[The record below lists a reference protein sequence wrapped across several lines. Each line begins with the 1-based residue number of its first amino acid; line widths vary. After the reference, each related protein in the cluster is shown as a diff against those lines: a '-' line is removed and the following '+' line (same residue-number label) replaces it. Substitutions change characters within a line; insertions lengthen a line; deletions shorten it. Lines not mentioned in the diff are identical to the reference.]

1 MSIIRR
7 ARSQASLA
15 DVAALAG
22 VSVSTVSRIANGDLA
37 RASSA
42 TVARVQRLIQQLD
55 YRANPVGRSLR
66 GGESRLV
73 AMLAPNLDN
82 PAMAAIAASTE
93 NALRDAGYVMIL
105 CDTHD
110 RPELQDEY
118 LRAMRSRFVEGLVL
132 VSAVASAE
140 LKAAVAR
147 DETIVFVNRP
157 SPYGGGAFVGIDNR
171 RAGAEA
177 AQYLLDLGAQSLAVI
192 RPDVLSVPIRAR
204 IAGFIERVRQRHPR
218 SVIRRAA
225 GAGANHLQIGYAATE
240 RLIGDGGWPDGVL
253 CPSDLMAYGLYRVAT
268 ESGVRIPDQ
277 CRPIGIDDNALNE
290 WIAPWLSS
298 IKIPYE
304 AFGDRI
310 VACLRD
316 LRASKHV
323 GEVLLQHRLI
333 SR

>member
-1 MSIIRR
+1 MSILRR
-7 ARSQASLA
+7 AQSQASLA
-15 DVAALAG
+15 DIAALAG

-37 RASSA
+37 RASPP
-42 TVARVQRLIQQLD
+42 TIARVQQLIRQLD
-55 YRANPVGRSLR
+55 YRPNPVGRSLR

-140 LKAAVAR
+140 LEAAVAR
-147 DETIVFVNRP
+147 GEKIVFVNRP
-157 SPYGGGAFVGIDNR
+157 SPYAKGAFVGIDNR

-177 AQYLLDLGAQSLAVI
+177 AQYLLDLGVKSLAVI
-192 RPDVLSVPIRAR
+192 RPAVLSVPIRAR
-204 IAGFIERVRQRHPR
+204 IDGFIERVKQRRPR
-218 SVIRRAA
+218 GVVRRAA
-225 GAGANHLQIGYAATE
+225 GTGDNHLQIGYAATR
-240 RLIGDGGWPDGVL
+240 RLIANGGWPDGVL

-268 ESGVRIPDQ
+268 EAGVRIPDQ
-277 CRPIGIDDNALNE
+277 CRPIGIDDNTLNA

-304 AFGDRI
+304 SFGDRI

-316 LRASKHV
+316 LRSSKRV
-323 GEVLLQHRLI
+323 GEVLMEHRLI
-333 SR
+333 RR